1 MIASRRKLPVQPF
14 VPVSVGLK
22 KARLVLPTS
31 SIASVP
37 GLPPPL
43 FPFFVILTA
52 PLSLP
57 LRLAGHTF
65 GSILLLCVPPLP
77 STPLTLPLFFLPLPF
92 PPSPRRNPPLFLLL
106 LLLMN

>member
-1 MIASRRKLPVQPF
+1 MIASRRKPHVQPF

-37 GLPPPL
+37 DLPPPL

-57 LRLAGHTF
+57 FRLAGHTF
-65 GSILLLCVPPLP
+65 GSILLPCVPPLP
-77 STPLTLPLFFLPLPF
+77 FTLLIVPLSFLPLPF
-92 PPSPRRNPPLFLLL
+92 PPLPQRNPLLSLPL